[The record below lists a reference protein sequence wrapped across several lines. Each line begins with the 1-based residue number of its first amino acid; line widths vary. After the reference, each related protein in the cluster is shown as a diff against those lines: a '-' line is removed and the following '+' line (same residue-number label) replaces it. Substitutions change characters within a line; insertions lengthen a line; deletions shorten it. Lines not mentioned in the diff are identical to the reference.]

1 MEPIIR
7 FRLAEP
13 NNEILDD
20 PNCFKSDQ
28 VGRLQEAMS
37 GCNDSLTDMS
47 DNLDECVSVVCQHK
61 EEIIDL
67 KATMCVHND
76 LSVNLDAVQCRVDT
90 ALETLN
96 NTVVKLMAD
105 HAQQTTALEYQSNR
119 VGHLV
124 ELVDGLEKREK
135 SKSHDVQTLL
145 HAVDRL
151 YNKFNFMQKNA
162 EESKSGGAEVEEWGT
177 NLKGQLRLLRP
188 PCESTL
194 PRTFDPSF
202 GKVEVRDGPAALTET
217 QARGLRLATEAAM
230 EVSNAAA
237 ADREEHLSRQ
247 MMADI
252 TTPRTVATEP
262 VLSPMNPT
270 LSPSAETKAAAA
282 AAPVELE
289 CDNGTR
295 TKIGRRLGCTS
306 TYEDWAALTRR
317 LATEPDIA
325 DEMKQVLNDIIGKQG
340 MSPTL
345 SLDVHSEETKASAA
359 AAEGNGGEAAE
370 DNNPD
375 DSVKPS
381 VFLQPP
387 PGLPHPGPSVNLPE
401 DKHTVSGGGGIVVDE
416 MTDYIPPPQPP
427 VSESPDTSDDRA
439 AGWATLGATRQEIGG
454 GQAAEQYFVGT
465 PSSSQLSIE
474 LEQSSSGSAQ
484 PKSFQQF
491 TRRMRRVD
499 PLQRERLSFAHVYYL
514 LFPDPP

>member
-7 FRLAEP
+7 FRLAEL

-67 KATMCVHND
+67 KATMCGHN
-76 LSVNLDAVQCRVDT
+76 VNLDAVQCRVDT

-135 SKSHDVQTLL
+135 SKSDDVQTLL

-151 YNKFNFMQKNA
+151 YNKFNVMQKNA

-217 QARGLRLATEAAM
+217 QA
-230 EVSNAAA
+230 
-237 ADREEHLSRQ
+237 H
-247 MMADI
+247 
-252 TTPRTVATEP
+252 
-262 VLSPMNPT
+262 PT

-439 AGWATLGATRQEIGG
+439 AGWASLGATRQEIGG